1 LEKIRVLLV
10 DDHKLM
16 REGIRRLLE
25 MDEGIEVVGEAETGE
40 EALAVA
46 RKVSPEVVLMD
57 IRMPGMDGIQT
68 MRRLKQARP
77 HVDVIMLTSYAEGYV
92 TEAIEAGASGY
103 LLKSVGHEGLSH
115 AIRTVRAG
123 ESVIDRSLSRELLSH
138 LADLANSSK
147 DSALSSVELQVLQLV
162 SRGKNSKQ
170 VASELFVSETTVKR
184 VLCRVYNKLGVG
196 NRAEAIAEGYRRH
209 LLL

>member
-1 LEKIRVLLV
+1 
-10 DDHKLM
+10 
-16 REGIRRLLE
+16 
-25 MDEGIEVVGEAETGE
+25 
-40 EALAVA
+40 
-46 RKVSPEVVLMD
+46 
-57 IRMPGMDGIQT
+57 
-68 MRRLKQARP
+68 
-77 HVDVIMLTSYAEGYV
+77 
-92 TEAIEAGASGY
+92 
-103 LLKSVGHEGLSH
+103 
-115 AIRTVRAG
+115 VRAG
-123 ESVIDRSLSRELLSH
+123 ESVIDRCLSRELLSH

>member
-147 DSALSSVELQVLQLV
+147 DSALSPVELQVLQLV
-162 SRGKNSKQ
+162 SGGKNSKQ
-170 VASELFVSETTVKR
+170 VAGELFVSETTVKR